1 MRVALLEL
9 SQAQEVSSWT
19 YPRRCL
25 QREKLHRLAR
35 RKRTVQTQPKKGLLA
50 NPLALAVF
58 PRQCRVHAHFP
69 RRNLAGGLNF
79 PR

>member
-58 PRQCRVHAHFP
+58 PRWSAVCTCISHEGTLQ
-69 RRNLAGGLNF
+69 AG
-79 PR
+79 